1 MCNFYPDYFLL
12 DIITWVTC
20 IVSEGPQCDTP
31 QCDSVTLLISAFRLA
46 PDTAR
51 AAVKVPAAHHG

>member
-20 IVSEGPQCDTP
+20 IVSEGPQCD
-31 QCDSVTLLISAFRLA
+31 SVTLLITAFRLA